1 MYTCQT
7 ICTKYREKGAS
18 LTGDKQAA
26 LSKEQGISKHKKPK
40 EEASLDLKPHVAL
53 WKKLVINITINI

>member
-7 ICTKYREKGAS
+7 INTKFREKRVLLD
-18 LTGDKQAA
+18 LTSDKQAA
-26 LSKEQGISKHKKPK
+26 SKEQGINKHKKPK

-53 WKKLVINITINI
+53 WKKLVNITINI